1 VALLAGLLDQ
11 DMALADEGALRDRPN
26 AVAWEQRTRGQA
38 RAPCAVRIHYD
49 LTSKSR
55 ALEPIVRKTA
65 R

>member
-1 VALLAGLLDQ
+1 
-11 DMALADEGALRDRPN
+11 MALADEGALRDRPN
-26 AVAWEQRTRGQA
+26 AVAWEQRARGQA